1 MSESKTRKLVF
12 GKKTGLPIA
21 EILVG
26 LMFLASAC
34 AAVLLTRVAG
44 GIALIWPANAIAA
57 ALLIRLPRV
66 RWGAMLLI
74 LALCAVVSNV
84 WVGHRP
90 WDVAVLFFSLN
101 VMEIGILTFVFRSV
115 WRFPYPRISVEQA
128 AVMVAVFGIGLPGI
142 GAVLAGIVIKARL
155 GTVYFEGVRQWWG
168 AHAIGACMFGPPI
181 ILASGTALRR
191 LVKGRFAFENAIIL
205 AVCLA
210 STYLLMRYM
219 RFPSIGM
226 GGVLII
232 AAFRVGGFGAAVLS
246 LFCGI
251 ETAGLWS
258 FGVRPIGVDPTLPAA
273 SLAGLPVVTLLAT
286 VLLPTAVGLGTDA
299 RRRMARA
306 LRAGERRFR
315 ESMDHSPIG
324 MLISD
329 LDGRWNYTNL
339 ALQSMLGY
347 SGEEFRAMPPGG
359 PSENTEWQASE
370 SRWSRLVSGQI
381 NFYEVERRFRHKDG
395 GWVWTHVAVSMVHDE
410 DGKPLH
416 LISQIE
422 SLEARRRA
430 EEKLAAERERLRITL
445 QSIDDAVITTD
456 AQTRITYLNP
466 RAQHLLALDLAA
478 VEHRRVDEV
487 MYLSDPTTSKAAPN
501 LIGQSV
507 VHGKVFR
514 RDSPC
519 LLHRADGT
527 FCYVTDTASPVL
539 DMAGAVTGIVIVL
552 RNSTAEFDRARELAH
567 QAVHDPLTGLVNRA
581 EFQRRIH
588 EVFMTGRHLNE
599 RPAALLAI
607 DLDRFKLVNDSG
619 GHAAGD
625 AVLRKVAEICRHNVR
640 GADTVA
646 RLGGDEFAILLDN
659 CPERRAVA
667 VAEQLL
673 LALNPLELDW
683 SGIIYSTG
691 ASIGLA
697 MRTEHMTGEEEWLA
711 AADAACYAAKRAGR
725 GEIRIAS
732 RVTGEGGEERIKHA
746 S

>member
-1 MSESKTRKLVF
+1 MLEP
-12 GKKTGLPIA
+12 KKHLAALGVELRLPIA

-26 LMFLASAC
+26 VMFFTAAC
-34 AAVLLTRVAG
+34 TSTLFTRVAG
-44 GIALIWPANAIAA
+44 GIALVWPANAIAA

-66 RWGAMLLI
+66 RWGIAGSV
-74 LALCAVVSNV
+74 LALSAVTANFAVA
-84 WVGHRP
+84 HRP
-90 WDVAVLFFSLN
+90 WDIAVLFSSLN
-101 VMEIGILTFVFRSV
+101 IAEIGILTFVFRSL
-115 WRFPYPRISVEQA
+115 WRFPYPRISIEQA
-128 AVMVAVFGIGLPGI
+128 AVMVAVFGIGIPGI
-142 GAVLAGIVIKARL
+142 NAVLAGIIIQAHL
-155 GTVYFEGVRQWWG
+155 GTLYFEGLLQWWG
-168 AHAIGACMFGPPI
+168 SHAVGACLFGPPI
-181 ILASGTALRR
+181 ILASRESLRR
-191 LVKGRFAFENAIIL
+191 LGGRRFALENVVIL
-205 AVCLA
+205 AACLVG
-210 STYLLMRYM
+210 TYFLMRYV
-219 RFPSIGM
+219 RFPFIGI
-226 GGVLII
+226 GVVLIV
-232 AAFRVGGFGAAVLS
+232 AAFRVGGFGSALLS
-246 LFCGI
+246 LLCGLEI
-251 ETAGLWS
+251 TGLWG
-258 FGVRPIGVDPTLPAA
+258 FGIRPLGVDPAIATT
-273 SLAGLPVVTLLAT
+273 SLEGLPVVALLAT
-286 VLLPTAVGLGTDA
+286 LLPPTAVGLGSDA

-306 LRAGERRFR
+306 LRASERRFR

-329 LDGRWNYTNL
+329 VDGRWNYSNL

-347 SGEEFRAMPPGG
+347 TAEEFRAMPPGG
-359 PSENTEWQASE
+359 PSESSEWRSSE
-370 SRWSRLVSGQI
+370 SRWSRLISGEI
-381 NFYEVERRFRHKDG
+381 NFYEVERRFQHKDG
-395 GWVWTHVAVSMVHDE
+395 SWVWTHVAVSMVHDE

-430 EEKLAAERERLRITL
+430 EEKLAEERERLRITL

-456 AQTRITYLNP
+456 AQSRITYLNA

-478 VEHRRVDEV
+478 VERRRVDEV
-487 MYLSDPTTSKAAPN
+487 MYLSDPATSRAAPN
-501 LIGQSV
+501 LIGQSL

-514 RDSPC
+514 RESPC

-567 QAVHDPLTGLVNRA
+567 QAIHDPLTGLVNRA
-581 EFQRRIH
+581 EFQRRSR
-588 EVFMTGRHLNE
+588 EVLVKGRHLDE
-599 RPAALLAI
+599 RPAALIAL
-607 DLDRFKLVNDSG
+607 DLDRFKLVNDTG

-640 GADTVA
+640 GSDTVA
-646 RLGGDEFAILLDN
+646 RLGGDEFAIVLDN
-659 CPERRAVA
+659 CPEQRAVA

-683 SGIIYSTG
+683 GGIIYRTG

-697 MRTEHMTGEEEWLA
+697 MRTEQMAGEEEWLA

-725 GEIRIAS
+725 GEVRIAS
-732 RVTGEGGEERIKHA
+732 GTAGEGREERIKHA